1 MHHMHLAFCYKCY
14 LIAGEKL
21 YIGQLTEKTP
31 GATIRRM
38 QLFIPGIITPSKD
51 SFTFCDYNA
60 PKDKLLAKTVRVDK
74 APCHVL
80 TSKVPDLLYWEPAE
94 KFTSNHVLPRN
105 IVMLDPVV
113 RDDQQCLLFIA
124 QVPPTVVDDGK
135 VIGLYDKAKFPADFN
150 GPIVGAGQ
158 AWLDKECLENVSAKN
173 FYEFQF
179 SSYTVNVFYDG
190 KIIEAPN
197 FSFLCTYMPKLS
209 HHKSEFK
216 WEMTSGGLLPINALP
231 AGIYPNGEVLY
242 VAKKW
247 HQGDEIPGYV
257 MRTEKSL
264 HLCCGCAEHCYSN
277 GYKIL
282 TVEEPVAFEW
292 GTYSHGEVPPNAVP
306 GGTTKD
312 CECLYIGRTVTNSDV
327 TVGKTTQFNPIRLPH
342 SKVTNTQLVGKIHC
356 SHRCLYVPWDGKEY
370 HYPSY
375 EVLMRNFMPK
385 SLQHLCR
392 NVIITATLGI
402 PGRIDELSL
411 PLDLIDFCKGSN

>member
-1 MHHMHLAFCYKCY
+1 
-14 LIAGEKL
+14 
-21 YIGQLTEKTP
+21 
-31 GATIRRM
+31 M

-51 SFTFCDYNA
+51 SFTFYDYNSH
-60 PKDKLLAKTVRVDK
+60 KDKLLVRTVRVDK

-80 TSKVPDLLYWEPAE
+80 TSKIPDLLYWEPAE
-94 KFTSNHVLPRN
+94 KFTSNHTLPHN

-113 RDDQQCLLFIA
+113 RDDRPCLLFIA
-124 QVPPTVVDDGK
+124 RVPPTVINDGK
-135 VIGLYDKAKFPADFN
+135 IIGLYDKAKFPVDFN

-158 AWLDKECLENVSAKN
+158 AWLDRGCLENVLIKK

-179 SSYTVNVFYDG
+179 SSYNVNVFYDG
-190 KIIEAPN
+190 RIIKAPR
-197 FSFLCTYMPKLS
+197 FSFLCTYKIPKLS
-209 HHKSEFK
+209 HYKLPELK
-216 WEMTSGGLLPINALP
+216 WETTSDGLIPINALP

-242 VAKKW
+242 VGKKW

-257 MRTEKSL
+257 VHTEKFL
-264 HLCCGCAEHCYSN
+264 HLCCGCAEHCYDS

-282 TVEEPVAFEW
+282 TVEEPDAIEW
-292 GTYSHGEVPPNAVP
+292 GAYSNGKVPPNAIP
-306 GGTTKD
+306 GGITRD
-312 CECLYIGRTVTNSDV
+312 GEHLYIGRTVTNSDI
-327 TVGKTTQFNPIRLPH
+327 TVGKTVKYNLIRLPR

-356 SHRCLYVPWDGKEY
+356 SHRCLYVPWDHKEY
-370 HYPSY
+370 NYPSY
-375 EVLMRNFMPK
+375 EVLMRNFRPK